1 LKAARNGGFS
11 FISNGLRLL
20 PMFIE
25 ITKITSFSKKC
36 CQNVATEQAL
46 EQQNASPPAML
57 RERQLRMDLTAVKL
71 DAKLCQV
78 SPPNR
83 WQ

>member
-36 CQNVATEQAL
+36 CQNVATEQAP
-46 EQQNASPPAML
+46 EQQKAPPPAIA
-57 RERQLRMDLTAVKL
+57 ERGTNVK
-71 DAKLCQV
+71 KLV
-78 SPPNR
+78 
-83 WQ
+83 

>member
-11 FISNGLRLL
+11 FISNGFRLL

-36 CQNVATEQAL
+36 CQNVATEQAP
-46 EQQNASPPAML
+46 EQQKAP
-57 RERQLRMDLTAVKL
+57 
-71 DAKLCQV
+71 
-78 SPPNR
+78 PPNGEGADLKTGCKNFHKHPSA
-83 WQ
+83 